1 MSRGTETLSTDPGR
15 IKALP
20 DVAEQ
25 LLRVYWW
32 LRKTAFTTEKSE
44 NPYLVVEMTK
54 EEAEEFFGR
63 HHFEPGWE
71 MSYSFRGEIL
81 NLRRVEW
88 AHVPAF
94 PDLPWWQVHI
104 RGYRHDDPPG
114 LELTAHFEAEPAEHP
129 KEHLDHLGIDVPRGN
144 AVMQQILDE
153 AGVEYTT
160 SSDWPESPPEEAW
173 TDESGVEPGPDPD
186 PDTVAEGVD
195 VEVE

>member
-1 MSRGTETLSTDPGR
+1 MSRGTEHLSTDPGR
-15 IKALP
+15 LKAVP

-32 LRKTAFTTEKSE
+32 LRKTVFTHEKTD
-44 NPYLVVEMTK
+44 NPYLVVELTK
-54 EEAEEFFGR
+54 SEAQEFFGR

-104 RGYRHDDPPG
+104 RGYRHDDPDG
-114 LELTAHFEAEPAEHP
+114 LELTAHFEPEPAEHP
-129 KEHLDHLGIDVPRGN
+129 EEHLEHLGIDVPRGN
-144 AVMQQILDE
+144 AVLQQMLDE
-153 AGVEYTT
+153 AGIAYTT
-160 SSDWPESPPEEAW
+160 SPDWSADPTLAEEAPW
-173 TDESGVEPGPDPD
+173 TD
-186 PDTVAEGVD
+186 DTDDTEGVG

>member
-1 MSRGTETLSTDPGR
+1 
-15 IKALP
+15 
-20 DVAEQ
+20 
-25 LLRVYWW
+25 VYWW
-32 LRKTAFTTEKSE
+32 IRKTAFTTEKTD

-54 EEAEEFFGR
+54 QEAQEFFGT

-81 NLRRVEW
+81 NLRRVVW
-88 AHVPAF
+88 AHVPEY

-104 RGYRHDDPPG
+104 RGYRRDDPPG

-144 AVMQQILDE
+144 AVMQRLLDE
-153 AGVEYTT
+153 GGIPYET
-160 SSDWPESPPEEAW
+160 SDDWWAQPGMRPDGEHR
-173 TDESGVEPGPDPD
+173 TD
-186 PDTVAEGVD
+186 DTGGVD

>member
-1 MSRGTETLSTDPGR
+1 MSRGTKQINTDPGR

-25 LLRVYWW
+25 LMRAYWW
-32 LRKTAFTTEKSE
+32 VRKTFFKHEKTD

-54 EEAEEFFGR
+54 REAQEFFGNR
-63 HHFEPGWE
+63 YFEPGWE

-88 AHVPAF
+88 AHVPAY
-94 PDLPWWQVHI
+94 PDLSWWQVHI

-129 KEHLDHLGIDVPRGN
+129 KEHVDHVGIDVPRGN
-144 AVMQQILDE
+144 GVLRRILDE
-153 AGVEYTT
+153 GGVDYER
-160 SSDWPESPPEEAW
+160 SDDWTETRPEPDDEEA
-173 TDESGVEPGPDPD
+173 SS
-186 PDTVAEGVD
+186 TVTEAGVD
-195 VEVE
+195 VEVG

>member
-1 MSRGTETLSTDPGR
+1 
-15 IKALP
+15 
-20 DVAEQ
+20 
-25 LLRVYWW
+25 
-32 LRKTAFTTEKSE
+32 
-44 NPYLVVEMTK
+44 
-54 EEAEEFFGR
+54 
-63 HHFEPGWE
+63 